1 MERFNM
7 TPRSDYREKIE
18 ALGFDFH
25 GDYWRE
31 EAYYRFTPAEIER
44 LEEATRE
51 AYRMYCEAA
60 EYIISEKPD
69 FMERMLQ
76 IPAEVCERICES
88 WNRDELSLYGRF
100 DFLLDEKGVPRI
112 LEFNAD
118 TPTSLLEASVIQWQW
133 KEECFPECDQYNGI
147 HEGLVQSWKDI
158 FPAGSNIHFV
168 GALDDH
174 EDTGTLQYLASTAM
188 EAGYST
194 RVLDI
199 NSMNLQNGLF
209 YDPSGECIQK
219 CFKLYPWEWMI
230 DESPDGCLAQVE
242 WLEPIWKL
250 VMSNKAILSIL
261 YELFPDSPYVLPC
274 YLSRP
279 QHGVF
284 CKKPVFSLEGHNVSV
299 VDIRQWEEHA
309 LLKETEGDYNT
320 GAYVYQEYVK
330 PVAYSGR
337 YPVIGS
343 WIVGGEPAG
352 IGIRENRTEITDNLS
367 EFVPH
372 IISCL

>member
-279 QHGVF
+279 QQGVF
-284 CKKPVFSLEGHNVSV
+284 CKKPVFSCEGHNVSV

>member
-1 MERFNM
+1 MERKYVS
-7 TPRSDYREKIE
+7 PRFDYKEKIE

-31 EAYYRFTPAEIER
+31 EAYYRFTSEEIER
-44 LEEATRE
+44 LEEATAE

-60 EYIISEKPD
+60 AYIIERNPEW
-69 FMERMLQ
+69 MERFLQ
-76 IPAEVCERICES
+76 LPPEVCHRIRES
-88 WNRDELSLYGRF
+88 WDADELSLYGRF
-100 DFLLDEKGVPRI
+100 DFMLDEKGVPRI

-133 KEECFPECDQYNGI
+133 EEDVFPECDQYNGI

-158 FPAGSNIHFV
+158 FPMGSDIHFAGV
-168 GALDDH
+168 LENH

-199 NSMNLQNGLF
+199 NDMDLQDGCF
-209 YDPSGECIQK
+209 YDPSGERIEQ
-219 CFKLYPWEWMI
+219 CFKLYPWEWMA
-230 DESPDGCLAQVE
+230 DESPEGCLASVK

-250 VMSNKAILSIL
+250 VMSNKAILTTL
-261 YELFPDSPYVLPC
+261 FELFPHSPYVLPC
-274 YLSRP
+274 FLSRP
-279 QHGVF
+279 EAGIY
-284 CKKPVFSLEGHNVSV
+284 CKKPVFAREGHNVSV
-299 VDIRQWEEHA
+299 VEIRNWEEHT
-309 LLKETEGDYNT
+309 LLRETAGDYNK
-320 GAYVYQEYVK
+320 GAYVYQLYVK
-330 PVAYSGR
+330 PTAYSGR

-372 IISCL
+372 VIY

>member
-279 QHGVF
+279 QQGVF
-284 CKKPVFSLEGHNVSV
+284 RKKPVFSREGHNVSV

>member
-18 ALGFDFH
+18 AIGFDFH

-279 QHGVF
+279 LQGVF
-284 CKKPVFSLEGHNVSV
+284 CKKPVFSCEGHNVSV

>member
-18 ALGFDFH
+18 AIGFDFH

-279 QHGVF
+279 LQGVF
-284 CKKPVFSLEGHNVSV
+284 CKKPVFSREGHNVSV

>member
-279 QHGVF
+279 QQGVF
-284 CKKPVFSLEGHNVSV
+284 CKKPVLSREGHNVSV

>member
-279 QHGVF
+279 QQGVF
-284 CKKPVFSLEGHNVSV
+284 CKKPVFSREGNNVSV

-337 YPVIGS
+337 YPIIGS

>member
-44 LEEATRE
+44 LEEATIE

-76 IPAEVCERICES
+76 IPTEVCERICES

-279 QHGVF
+279 QQGVF
-284 CKKPVFSLEGHNVSV
+284 CKKPVFSCEGHNVSV

>member
-279 QHGVF
+279 PQGVF
-284 CKKPVFSLEGHNVSV
+284 CKKPVFSREGHNVSV

>member
-194 RVLDI
+194 TDEDIRILARRKVTVAHCPVSNMKLSSGMAPVQKMLDAGCRVTLATDGCSSNNNLDMREEMKI
-199 NSMNLQNGLF
+199 AALMAKVCSGPQALSAGEVLRMATRAGAETMGLDAGVIEEGRLADLLLVRHDNACMTPMF
-209 YDPSGECIQK
+209 NPESNWVYAADSS
-219 CFKLYPWEWMI
+219 MI
-230 DESPDGCLAQVE
+230 DTVICNGRILMQGRKVEGEEDILADARR
-242 WLEPIWKL
+242 L
-250 VMSNKAILSIL
+250 A
-261 YELFPDSPYVLPC
+261 
-274 YLSRP
+274 
-279 QHGVF
+279 
-284 CKKPVFSLEGHNVSV
+284 
-299 VDIRQWEEHA
+299 A
-309 LLKETEGDYNT
+309 TLL
-320 GAYVYQEYVK
+320 
-330 PVAYSGR
+330 
-337 YPVIGS
+337 
-343 WIVGGEPAG
+343 
-352 IGIRENRTEITDNLS
+352 
-367 EFVPH
+367 
-372 IISCL
+372 

>member
-18 ALGFDFH
+18 AIGFDFH

-261 YELFPDSPYVLPC
+261 YELFPDS
-274 YLSRP
+274 
-279 QHGVF
+279 G
-284 CKKPVFSLEGHNVSV
+284 SV
-299 VDIRQWEEHA
+299 
-309 LLKETEGDYNT
+309 
-320 GAYVYQEYVK
+320 
-330 PVAYSGR
+330 
-337 YPVIGS
+337 
-343 WIVGGEPAG
+343 
-352 IGIRENRTEITDNLS
+352 EI
-367 EFVPH
+367 
-372 IISCL
+372 